1 MKTDT
6 FEITE
11 LATGRRFR
19 CQPRQSLLKAMEQTG
34 KCAIPVGC
42 RGGGCGLC
50 KVQICSGAFECG
62 PMSKKHVNG
71 EARCRGQVLACRVY
85 PLSDLTF
92 EYRPSDV
99 PVMTQQQIQ

>member
-1 MKTDT
+1 MKADT
-6 FEITE
+6 FDITE
-11 LATGRRFR
+11 LTSGRRFS

-50 KVQICSGAFECG
+50 KVQILSGAFECG
-62 PMSKKHVNG
+62 PMSRKHVNE

-85 PLSDLTF
+85 PLSDMTF
-92 EYRPSDV
+92 ECRAAAEQP
-99 PVMTQQQIQ
+99 